1 MNVYNILPEHSMKK
15 TVAIF
20 LIILLASSLFALEVS
35 RSELDSAT
43 NPDVIQFINYT
54 GPYTVINTKAQIAAI
69 GTELGQIIASKESLT
84 AGTENRY
91 HVLHAIDDSDGG
103 LDADILTLGPG
114 VGVDHIRNLRTII
127 TGYLTAAYNYSE
139 ADAST
144 LATFIT
150 VYNAVYRGKFDEVK
164 GKYKQIVLDNLS
176 SDIFG
181 LSVNFED
188 WPGKTQ
194 IVIPLHDPDREG
206 LSIIDTTSITD
217 SNVIDSMREEDSR
230 GVDERTNMA
239 DFKEREAEEAYEIAQ
254 EAQKDAVAAQKAAE
268 DAKAAAEDAKAARI
282 KAEEEAALAREA
294 AIANP
299 DDEEAFREAL
309 DKDIAAR
316 KAAEEEEARKKEA
329 LDAEALSKAKSE
341 EAAKEQ
347 KFSDRKRTE
356 TLSERSDI
364 AADKKKN
371 LDEERAAADI
381 QTIWGQ
387 KLVDKK
393 NGYSQIVYIDSQSGD
408 VVRESPVTLI
418 RNRTIIQIGDT
429 FAAIAGKKGLA
440 NSSIKL
446 VLIDKESL
454 EICAQSVEDVSEEAA
469 FVYQDGFLWTVV
481 AQDKN
486 YVVAKYSED
495 LRLAAKSDVA
505 VIESTPIDVS
515 EAGVIVT
522 AKDGSAILLSKDTL
536 NSISAD

>member
-1 MNVYNILPEHSMKK
+1 MKK
-15 TVAIF
+15 FAAI
-20 LIILLASSLFALEVS
+20 LSIIFLASSLSALEVS
-35 RSELDSAT
+35 RAELDSAS
-43 NPDVIQFINYT
+43 NPDVIEFINYT

-69 GTELGQIIASKESLT
+69 GTELGNVIASKESLT

-91 HVLHAIDDSDGG
+91 RVIHAIDDSNGA
-103 LDADILTLGPG
+103 LDADILILGSG

-127 TGYLTAAYNYSE
+127 AAYLSAAYNYSE
-139 ADAST
+139 SDAST

-150 VYNAVYRGKFDEVK
+150 VYNAVYRGKLNEVK
-164 GKYKQIVLDNLS
+164 GKYKQVVLDNLS
-176 SDIFG
+176 SDSFG
-181 LSVNFED
+181 LSVNFEE

-254 EAQKDAVAAQKAAE
+254 AAQKDAVAAQKAAE
-268 DAKAAAEDAKAARI
+268 DAKAAAKEAEAARI
-282 KAEEEAALAREA
+282 KAEEEAAAAREA
-294 AIANP
+294 AVDNP
-299 DDEEAFREAL
+299 YDEEAFKEAL
-309 DKDIAAR
+309 EKDIAAR
-316 KAAEEEEARKKEA
+316 KAQEEEAAKKQEA
-329 LDAEALSKAKSE
+329 LDAEELSRSKAE

-347 KFSDRKRTE
+347 QFSDKKRTE
-356 TLSERSDI
+356 TLSERSGI
-364 AADKKKN
+364 AQDQKKN
-371 LDEERAAADI
+371 LDEERAAANI

-393 NGYSQIVYIDSQSGD
+393 NGYSQIVYIDSNTGD

-418 RNRTIIQIGDT
+418 RNRTIIQIGDN
-429 FAAIAGKKGLA
+429 FAAIAGKKGLV

-446 VLIDKESL
+446 VLIDRESL
-454 EICAQSVEDVSEEAA
+454 EICAQSVEDVAEEAT

-481 AQDKN
+481 ANEKN

-522 AKDGSAILLSKDTL
+522 AKDGSAVLLSKDTL
-536 NSISAD
+536 NAISAD